1 MSEFGEELE
10 PSSVDPGPE
19 VVISNR
25 NLMRRYPV
33 EVLSHWEH
41 GFPGLQ
47 ASSQEVYEAI
57 EKGIRALEFPGVKF
71 GRALRSQGG
80 LLSKKRE
87 YLQIRRERIIIEVC
101 AAPFGP
107 KFFFVSW
114 RLSMILL
121 AFDFLLI
128 IAGTFAAIAIW
139 WTVAQL
145 SNGLAGFISATIV
158 LLFMVH
164 SMDGDKDELL
174 EDLHIVMLRLPLVGQ
189 YWGLFVRPETYYR
202 IDSAAAF
209 RGAVHDVVLGVAG
222 ALIKQQGGS
231 PLTADER
238 KPILS
243 SLFGR
248 R

>member
-1 MSEFGEELE
+1 MSESGEELE
-10 PSSVDPGPE
+10 SSSIESGTE
-19 VVISNR
+19 TGISKR
-25 NLMRRYPV
+25 NLKRKYPV

-57 EKGIRALEFPGVKF
+57 ENGVRALEFPGVMF

-87 YLQIRRERIIIEVC
+87 YLQIRRERLIIEVC

-121 AFDFLLI
+121 AFDFLFVI
-128 IAGTFAAIAIW
+128 VGTFASIAIGW
-139 WTVAQL
+139 FIGQL
-145 SNGLAGFISATIV
+145 STGGFGFILGLVIF
-158 LLFMVH
+158 LLTLRAKG
-164 SMDGDKDELL
+164 GDMNEIL
-174 EDLHIVMLRLPLVGQ
+174 EDLHIVMLRVPLVGQ

-222 ALIKQQGGS
+222 DLIKKQGGS
-231 PLTADER
+231 PLSADER

>member
-1 MSEFGEELE
+1 MSESGEELE
-10 PSSVDPGPE
+10 SRSIESGAE
-19 VVISNR
+19 TGISKR
-25 NLMRRYPV
+25 NLMRKYPV

-57 EKGIRALEFPGVKF
+57 ENGVRALEFPGVKF

-87 YLQIRRERIIIEVC
+87 YLQIRRERLIIEVC

-121 AFDFLLI
+121 AFDFLFV
-128 IAGTFAAIAIW
+128 IAGTFASIAIW
-139 WTVAQL
+139 WVVAQL
-145 SNGLAGFISATIV
+145 SNGLVGFIFGV
-158 LLFMVH
+158 LVFLLMLRLKG
-164 SMDGDKDELL
+164 GDKNELW
-174 EDLHIVMLRLPLVGQ
+174 EDLHIVMLRVPLVGQ

-222 ALIKQQGGS
+222 DLIKGQGGS
-231 PLTADER
+231 PLTVDEQ